1 MGVAPAPRRDELSL
15 PKPDLNTIL
24 SSRDYRQDAA
34 ALVAVQTLANAKLQV
49 DAYEQSKASKRD
61 HNIRF
66 SAVDFSGEL
75 LVTNPELFQPALCNG
90 LGHAKA
96 FGCGL
101 LLVRRL

>member
-1 MGVAPAPRRDELSL
+1 MRE
-15 PKPDLNTIL
+15 
-24 SSRDYRQDAA
+24 
-34 ALVAVQTLANAKLQV
+34 
-49 DAYEQSKASKRD
+49 

-75 LVTNPELFQPALCNG
+75 LVTNPELFHLALFNG
-90 LGHAKA
+90 IGNAQA